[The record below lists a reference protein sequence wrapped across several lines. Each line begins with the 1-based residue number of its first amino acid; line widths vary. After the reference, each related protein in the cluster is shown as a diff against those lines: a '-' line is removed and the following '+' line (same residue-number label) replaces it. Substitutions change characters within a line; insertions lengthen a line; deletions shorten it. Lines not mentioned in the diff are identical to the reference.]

1 MSADK
6 PDRFETAGAVADAY
20 GCWNAGEHLAAEDLC
35 REILV
40 TAPGTPAALY
50 LLGVAA
56 LNRGETDAGTLL
68 LEQACA
74 APLATAALQ
83 ADLAERLRLGGRLAG
98 AEAAG
103 RRAVELDPCVALAW
117 TNLAVI
123 LLERGAVAE
132 AERCVVRAV
141 ALDPRYGRA
150 YGTAASIANRL
161 GEPDRAA
168 AWIGSGLLAAPNDP
182 ALLMAEAS
190 ALRRAGDLPEA
201 RALCNR
207 LIEAGENAWD
217 LVAEIEQDEGRAEPA
232 IAAWDRAIALAPRPA
247 PMLADKAN
255 LLLDLG
261 RIDEAAYEFGRALV
275 LAPNH
280 APALFGQASIARFRR
295 KSPDIAQ
302 LEELLASGRIEAGDD
317 RLHLHF
323 ALGQAYLDG
332 EDPARAFQHF
342 SAGNGLRRSAYAY
355 DVAEDEQLLASIAAT
370 FPAEMIA
377 ARADVGDPGESPI
390 FIVGMPR
397 SGTSLLEQILA
408 AHPDIHGA
416 GELLQIKR
424 LVLRDLAA
432 QGPFPSVVPEL
443 TADQFRA
450 LGRRYVEA
458 TAALAPGA
466 KRIVD
471 KLPLNFYFAGL
482 IRLMLPNARIIHIR
496 RDPLDTC
503 LSCYTTLFREP
514 MRYAHD
520 QAELGRFYRAY
531 QALMEHW
538 RRVLPADRFIEVDYG
553 DLVADP
559 ETQARRLLEFCGM
572 PWDDACLRP
581 EHSGRP
587 IRTASRLQAR
597 QPVHRTSVG
606 RAGPYRDYL
615 GPLVAALAGD

>member
-1 MSADK
+1 MDADK

-35 REILV
+35 REILA

-56 LNRGETDAGTLL
+56 LNRGEADAGTLL

-74 APLATAALQ
+74 SPLTTAALQ
-83 ADLAERLRLGGRLAG
+83 ADLAERLRLGGRLG
-98 AEAAG
+98 EAEGAG
-103 RRAVELDPCVALAW
+103 RRAVELDPCMALAW

-123 LLERGAVAE
+123 LLEHGSVAE
-132 AERCVVRAV
+132 AERCAARAV

-150 YGTAASIANRL
+150 YATAASIADRL
-161 GEPDRAA
+161 GEPDLAA
-168 AWIGSGLLAAPNDP
+168 EWIRNGLLAVPNDP
-182 ALLMAEAS
+182 ALLMAKAR

-201 RALCNR
+201 RALCDR

-217 LVAEIEQDEGRAEPA
+217 LVAHIEQDEGRAEPA

-275 LAPNH
+275 LAPSH

-295 KSPDIAQ
+295 KIPDIAQ
-302 LEELLASGRIEAGDD
+302 LENSLASGRIQGSDD

-323 ALGQAYLDG
+323 ALGQAYLEGD
-332 EDPARAFQHF
+332 DPASAFQHF
-342 SAGNGLRRSAYAY
+342 SAGNALRRATYAY
-355 DVAEDEQLLASIAAT
+355 DVADDEQLLASIAAA

-377 ARADVGDPGESPI
+377 QRAGVGDPDESPI

-397 SGTSLLEQILA
+397 SGTSLLEQILS

-416 GELLQIKR
+416 GELLHLKR
-424 LVLRDLAA
+424 LVLRDLAE
-432 QGPFPSVVPEL
+432 QGPFPAVVPEL
-443 TADQFRA
+443 TPDQFRA
-450 LGRRYVEA
+450 LGRGYLDA
-458 TAALAPGA
+458 TTPLAPGA
-466 KRIVD
+466 KRIID

-482 IRLMLPNARIIHIR
+482 IHLMLPNARIIHIR

-503 LSCYTTLFREP
+503 LSCHTTLFREP
-514 MRYAHD
+514 VRYAHD

-538 RRVLPADRFIEVDYG
+538 RRVLPAARFTEVDYG

-559 ETQARRLLEFCGM
+559 EPQARRLQEFCGI

-581 EHSGRP
+581 EHSGRA

-597 QPVHRTSVG
+597 QPVYRSSVG
-606 RAGPYRDYL
+606 RAGRYRDYL
-615 GPLVAALAGD
+615 GPLVAALDGD